1 MKGKENNGKDQEQLG
16 SLERRQFIKGLGVS
30 GALAFTGLPLIAS
43 SVPEKSSESAPNL
56 GGLQNSPLVMIWRR
70 VSNLHHSQ
78 AFAKRVLRPPVI
90 GKDPI
95 SIMYDGGGVILG
107 FAIQEAQPS
116 NEPVLN
122 ACSEIGLQDF
132 FLQNNPAS
140 SLVFS
145 PVDFKA
151 SLRDLYTDRNIV
163 TAPEKSAAG
172 ECLRFVDDDGNFS
185 CFYRPSRTAMSSRSG
200 EKLREILERRPGQGA
215 HVVDTAFESKPGSE
229 EAVPNPVIGFELL
242 VSDLARSKKYYN
254 EILGCTLLE
263 SSGEEAKF
271 DVGGIILTL
280 RVEPTN
286 MLVQFLRKSGRL
298 LGDWVVFHT
307 NDIKGTSEALRAH
320 GVAFPAGIET
330 SLIGDVAYFNDPDGY
345 SLALWQPSGRTKM
358 IDFNPALK
366 RLLDQV
372 TARKLPVS

>member
-16 SLERRQFIKGLGVS
+16 SMERRQFIKGIGVS
-30 GALAFTGLPLIAS
+30 GAMAFTGLPLIAS
-43 SVPEKSSESAPNL
+43 SVPGKSSEPAPNL

-70 VSNLHHSQ
+70 VSSLQHSQ
-78 AFAKRVLRPPVI
+78 TFAKRVLRLPVI

-107 FAIQEAQPS
+107 FAIQETQPS

-163 TAPEKSAAG
+163 TAPERSAAG

-185 CFYRPSRTAMSSRSG
+185 CFYRPSRTALSSRSG
-200 EKLREILERRPGQGA
+200 EKLREILESGQGRGA
-215 HVVDTAFESKPGSE
+215 RVMDTALDSQPSF

-242 VSDLARSKKYYN
+242 VSDLAQSKKYYH
-254 EILGCTLLE
+254 EVLGCTLLE
-263 SSGEEAKF
+263 SSSEESKF
-271 DVGGIILTL
+271 DVGGIMLTL

-307 NDIKGTSEALRAH
+307 PDIKGTSEALRAR

-330 SLIGDVAYFNDPDGY
+330 SLIGEVAYFNDPDGY

-372 TARKLPVS
+372 NARKAPVS